1 LVPDGAT
8 ATLDGTALGTP
19 QEVGMSGW
27 GIVRAKLDSANGG
40 VHQLSTTDARGVGLQ
55 VMGFG
60 HATSYEYP
68 GGLNLHLI
76 SKPPVIVVVK

>member
-1 LVPDGAT
+1 
-8 ATLDGTALGTP
+8 
-19 QEVGMSGW
+19 MSGW
-27 GIVRAKLDSANGG
+27 GIVRAPLDSSKGG
-40 VHQLSTTDARGVGLQ
+40 VHQLVTTDARGLGLQ

-76 SKPPVIVVVK
+76 STPPVIPVVK